1 MERYSNGWC
10 KVYLAEFKNKSDG
23 IIFYKIGYT
32 SFKDALNRFR
42 YEPEQYE
49 AWNIRIISTIICNSI
64 VTAKLVE
71 KILLLYNPKNFWL
84 NEKIKGVTEIVQL
97 PREQYLDLL
106 TKFRIMNEYAKETLN
121 LKD

>member
-23 IIFYKIGYT
+23 TIFYKIGYT
-32 SFKDALNRFR
+32 SFKDALNRFKFD
-42 YEPEQYE
+42 PEQYE